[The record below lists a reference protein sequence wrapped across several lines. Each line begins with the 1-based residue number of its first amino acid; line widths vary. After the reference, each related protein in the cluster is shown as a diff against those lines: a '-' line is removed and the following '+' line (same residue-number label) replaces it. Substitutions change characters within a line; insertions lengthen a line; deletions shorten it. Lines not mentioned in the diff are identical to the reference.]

1 MWHLPSVARSF
12 EFMINSVATVFTAYR
27 ALNSVLVLFDHIV
40 KFTCRTNINK
50 FIFLM
55 TRMFEHREYC
65 LSLIWILFE
74 KTVI

>member
-1 MWHLPSVARSF
+1 
-12 EFMINSVATVFTAYR
+12 MINSVATVFMCLCVYLAMD
-27 ALNSVLVLFDHIV
+27 SVLVSFDHIV
-40 KFTCRTNINK
+40 NFTCRMNVNE

-55 TRMFEHREYC
+55 TRMFEQRAYC